1 MKLTKATTRTINIEK
16 NRDTLLFGYH
26 VKQQQQNNIF
36 FFSSS
41 ERLMWVCKTTG
52 EEVLKIKNGTL
63 YYFGYFI

>member
-1 MKLTKATTRTINIEK
+1 MKLTKATIRTINIEK

-26 VKQQQQNNIF
+26 VKQQQLNNIF

-41 ERLMWVCKTTG
+41 ECLMWVCKTTA
-52 EEVLKIKNGTL
+52 EVLKIKNGTL